1 MAEEPLKL
9 YWDHFFKAETGT
21 YEKSTW
27 LDLFLAEFLVR
38 LNSGANPKELINFC
52 PVSGVVTLVGCELL
66 CGIHRVT
73 SSLSAHSSP
82 KENDVKAPVVEKE
95 DRPTSLFT
103 KTNSQSTGEVLR
115 KYLLGGVAW
124 RCLALLRALGVEGL
138 SCCRQLSS
146 VLIWLF
152 GELSAGASTPTQP
165 RPRVRRAPIHQLF
178 SNRIWSKQKPAGSP
192 ASKINNTAVSDRST
206 TGRSRH
212 VSQSKDSDVKTK
224 RKTLKQE
231 LSSESADSNDD
242 LQVLNRSL
250 AIKISSPDDFEYF
263 NSPLKSSNEY
273 ANELY
278 GEPFHSPKKTKPKP
292 DDYMNEKHREVIN
305 SEISAFEFI
314 LMITDLLQELCK
326 AESSLSGSEGSQISM
341 QCINF
346 SLKNLCSLQFGS
358 LPSCSK
364 SVDEVSHIKVALTEL
379 LIVSLDKVLIR
390 SDLCAKLI
398 NNGILPMLLRIL
410 EDVIC
415 KSSSKYHKKS
425 DENLV
430 DDTLTEAQS
439 DDMLRFVFG
448 IAYSITAFF
457 HCLLMQC
464 RTLDNLREFTDQFKL
479 YGECLKGGLLRE
491 CVELMIRIRGVDY
504 DEAFTLIKKLLES
517 VGKLINGM
525 KRVRSEVVHSA
536 ACPRTRHKVCR
547 ARVAAG
553 MHHHHDIL
561 GEASTDLLLS
571 STCCVSVLYGT
582 LACLLTDE
590 EVSAQAPLRHKIL
603 RVMLNS
609 GVCCCF
615 SPGLLME
622 YIVRL
627 MLTHDSVAS
636 KCLQVLEH
644 TVYGDLGAS
653 VLIPKVTD
661 QLPCSICE
669 PSDDKRFA
677 KKHCL
682 HSVSPVDR
690 KSIWSF
696 LIHYNS
702 LLQLDNHNNVLHAT
716 VSHLLRVTPKCRL
729 EMKHELLFSVIYP
742 TFIVAKHRYIIRMED
757 SAYFLTVSC
766 LNIFSSLL
774 NTVSFADQFIQKGGL
789 SYVLELVSLPEF
801 SNQCC
806 SILEIAITVEIFKL
820 IKDNTTTTYTREISS
835 LASIQ
840 MLFKSLSGTT
850 QRCFKI
856 YRLKLPEEK
865 FNELSDVAEEKKKL
879 SFKEKRRDSSQIRKV
894 SMPKAIKTNFAA
906 GENVIEESIDDYL
919 EALKNAWTFWKSCAA
934 LCLYSPVFRQYV
946 IDEDV
951 FLDSFALLRVLLY
964 LVRNCDI
971 APAEM
976 RLLIKIV
983 EALLTVQF
991 AVSDVTS
998 DRSKEASCAVVRA
1011 ALHNAGTDGSA
1022 ALRALCEA
1030 LVRVAVAEPSAAHAM
1045 PPPPPQ
1051 AKVPPLLCP
1060 SGSSSV
1066 EGSSSEESVAVPYAS
1081 EHSEPYYRADEGYEA
1096 DVEIGKFDLLSTY
1109 KSRKVSES
1117 LSSTS
1122 SATEPALGPA
1132 CSQYA
1137 ESGRLA
1143 HPELCVI
1150 VLDILTD
1157 LIHKLV
1163 SEPDGQEGARASG
1176 ASLARA
1182 CCTRLA
1188 AALGR
1193 ARAPPPPLLGRLL
1206 GPKTAALLELNDP
1219 DLAELQRSILELI
1232 HVVAMRSISA
1242 SELALLLRLCA
1253 RRAALPALLPAL
1265 LRLAG
1270 DAEPAP
1276 LAVLAFPV
1284 TQSTDAGPLGRKDGF
1299 EDVSAPAHCAHA
1311 EAAARGLREAHLK
1324 AGLNSAWALHAARC
1338 GAEGAGW
1345 APWLQG
1351 FALTTWL
1358 RRHPPNEPANEWK
1371 GSAERSLDAME
1382 KHVNSELHVLTIGHD
1397 SLLLELWLHTDCGA
1411 FTLRLSRPETS
1422 CYKVLSETRV
1432 DAALPPAQWC
1442 CVALNVK
1449 EVVHKRKIHIQVTLY
1464 IDGCEC
1470 ETVSLP
1476 LQGILVRKVTP
1487 THLLVGHSIAARG
1500 GYHMSG
1506 CCVYRAPVL
1515 GAAAALHA
1523 AAHQPAPHPHLKC
1536 KVRVV
1541 ACTIYSQRTYWSV
1554 TRLRPAAAI
1563 TCRGAACT
1571 ARPCSAPPPRCTPPR
1586 TSPRRTRTSSASV
1599 YNSLPTHLLVGH
1611 SIAARGGYHM
1621 SGCCVYRAPVL
1632 GAAAA
1637 LHAAAHQPA
1646 PHPHLKCKVRVV
1658 ACTIHSQRTYWSVT
1672 LLRPAAAITCRGAA
1686 CTARPCSAPPPRCT
1700 PPRTSPHRT
1709 RTSRCCVY
1717 RAPVLGAAAA
1727 LHAAAHQPA
1736 PHPHLKC
1743 KVRVVACTI
1752 HSKRTYCVYN
1762 SLPTHLLVGHSIA
1775 ARGGYHMSGCCV
1787 YRAPVLGAAAALHA
1801 AAHQPAPHPHLKCN
1815 VRVVACTVHSHPNAP
1830 TGRSLYCGP
1839 RRLSH
1844 VGVLR
1849 VPRAR
1854 ARRRRRAARRR
1865 APARAAPAPQVQG
1878 EGCSVYNSLQTH
1890 LLVGHSIA
1898 ARGGYH
1904 MSGCCVYRAP
1914 VLGATAALHAAARQ
1928 PAPHPHLKC
1937 KVRVVACT
1945 VHSHPNAPTGR
1956 SLYCGPRR
1964 LSHVGVLRVPR
1975 ARARR
1980 HRRAARRR
1988 APARAAPA
1996 PQVQGEGCSV
2006 YNSLP
2011 THLLVGH
2018 SIAARGGYHMSG
2030 CCVYRAPVLGAA
2042 AALHAAA
2049 HQPAPHPH
2057 LKCKFTPIPT
2067 HLLVGHSIAARGGYH
2082 MSGCCV
2088 YRAPVLGAAAALHAA
2103 AHQPAPHPH
2112 LKCKVDN
2119 EIPNYSR
2126 LLTPNVLD
2134 SNIDWDHVYDMSG
2147 AALREL
2153 NENLLLSFSAHA
2165 PNIVNLYHQTT
2176 PLSTVFSTRN
2186 PGPKPVAGACVPEP
2200 LACTW
2205 TVRWKA
2211 SGHCGIAPAVYM
2223 LGGPSVLLYLFARVV
2238 EMEASAEEQ
2247 GMALGI
2253 VLRVCRADNRLRSA
2267 LHGADGL
2274 ELLLRVF
2281 GTPKCRLTRR
2291 MLQVKTEEQA
2301 MALGIVLRVCRAD
2314 NRLRSALHGADGLEL
2329 LLRVFGTPKCRLTRR
2344 MLQVKTE
2351 EQAMALG
2358 IVLRVCR
2365 ADNRLRSALHGADG
2379 LELLLRVFG
2388 TPKCRLT
2395 RRMLQVKTEEQAM
2408 ALGIVLRVCR
2418 ADKRL
2423 RSALHGADG
2432 LELLL
2437 RVFGTPKCRLTRRML
2452 QVKTEE
2458 QAMALGIVLRV
2469 CRADNR
2475 LRSALHGADG
2485 LELLLRVFG
2494 TPKCRLTRRMLQ
2506 VKTEEQA
2513 MALGIVLRVCRA
2525 DNRLRSALHGA
2536 DGLELLLRVFGTPK
2550 CRLTRRML
2558 QVKTE
2563 EQAMAL
2569 GIVLRVCR
2577 ADNRLRSALHG
2588 ADGLELLLR
2597 VFGTPKCRL
2606 TRRMLQ
2612 VKTEEQAMAL
2622 GIVLRVCRADNR
2634 LRSALH
2640 GADGLE
2646 LLLRVFGTPKCRLT
2660 RRMLQVKTEEQ
2671 AMTLGIVLRV
2681 CRADNR
2687 LRSALHGADG
2697 LELLLRVF
2705 GTPKCR
2711 LTRRMLQVILEE
2723 ACTSRVLTS
2732 TGAGLVVSGA
2742 DAVVREPALL
2752 ALLVQASRHLDTKEE
2767 LEWEVEGERMRGS
2780 LWALTLCCIRS
2791 LLEDAG
2797 ARRWR
2802 AFNQQ
2807 QLHRHHL
2814 LRLLLA
2820 ACKERF
2826 LNSEDNP
2833 SRSPDAAGACLV
2845 GVVGGLLGS
2854 PPLPCHLAELCDF
2867 LLLMHQASDTFVTHS
2882 RANFYFLLTAD
2893 TQDTSEFMM
2902 KARRREPEPE
2912 ATDSGSLREEDSKLM
2927 KGIINMQIKEGRKH
2941 NISSTSEN
2949 SDLNIEMSGDMMD
2962 PVVENESVPDD
2973 ALSGYIVVDVDDV
2986 AHTTVEMYSS
2996 GIYHEKRVRAGA
3008 APGWTACEGLLL
3020 LLRDAILLLSEHDL
3034 AQAMQGAIQP
3044 EALIVVANH
3053 RDAGVR
3059 AAVLRVVGAL
3069 QRRGVPALQP
3079 RVPHK
3084 TYLYRHLANQIAL
3097 YPSSIELAAA
3107 CAALVTKCDV
3117 PLEDQLEDDI
3127 WVDVSPEMLHCAAP
3141 LLATLPTCLHD
3152 PPLAH
3157 NVSLLVRR
3165 IIDKGSLKLLSEM
3178 SIAEVAVRCVRDL
3191 GATGEFNGR
3200 ALLLSDMGALLAKL
3214 AVKALESHHH
3224 MQIIT
3229 DMHHMLTYAELT
3241 AESENVARA
3250 ARAAQVSLFVAQL
3263 DHLDIASRARQK
3275 HNNYFTNVLSSAVS
3289 LGTEGI
3295 SQTELEAR
3303 QLATVTASVNFLQS
3317 RSPVLPVHSEGELVE
3332 RLLVMLIAAVSG
3344 GLPTRRAWWAG
3355 SGGDGWLRALREL
3368 VWWVGAPASGARAL
3382 QPHLLRALHAA
3393 PHVATMLKPPP
3404 TCRKLAVYLLLML
3417 RHMHALAENGDEG
3430 VELAI
3435 TDWARGW
3442 CVALQDGL
3450 ENRLGAALQD
3460 EAAALLR
3467 VDEERWTK
3475 TAHNH
3480 NANIGKVIFSKES
3493 LAARLTESAMAATR
3507 AVVDV
3512 QNGERKAFM
3521 EVLRRSQS
3529 SGAVATRC
3537 WQQLADHLTHE
3548 QALWHEPESYPVSW
3562 ELDGAEAPGR
3572 VRVRLRRAHLAL
3584 KPRFLKPS
3592 HQHKPVLAEAAACST
3607 VHLRSITGDAGGFRG
3622 GLVARLQLHE
3632 TVAHMARVTLV
3643 TVARE
3648 RDGELLLTDRCIH
3661 FVPDSLGDVEG
3672 EEALSWALEDV
3683 RHVATRRWCLQ
3694 ERAAE
3699 LFLAE
3704 GRAWLLAFA
3713 GNAERTAFLQ
3723 HTAKHL
3729 PTRMEPETLS
3739 EAMNQWR
3746 NGTIT
3751 NWEYL
3756 MKLNGL
3762 AGRTYNDLMQYPV
3775 LPFVIADYSSR
3786 ILDLND
3792 PATFRDLSKP
3802 MAIQN
3807 KSREQHYINT
3817 YNDLKAARRE
3827 GCGALASRDPHH
3839 YASLYSNPGCVL
3851 HYLVRLPPFTQL
3863 LLHYQDNNFD
3873 MPDRT
3878 FHSLAT
3884 TWRLI
3889 TNDSPTDVKELIPE
3903 LYYLPEL
3910 FHNDEGLNLGVRQ
3923 CGACVDD
3930 VELPAWAADA
3940 RLFTLVHRQALEAPL
3955 VTESLPHWI
3964 DLVFGYKQTGQAAI
3978 DAVNVFPHCTYYGF
3992 DPETLSDEVDR
4003 TAAAAMVRTYG
4014 QAPRQLLRAPHPHR
4028 ASDLAPTTDR
4038 QPQVWA
4044 GVEGAR
4050 WGRYCGSPSLGAPRV
4065 ALRRALG
4072 GARLAPLPERAH
4084 AAAAAAAPPHNALLA
4099 LPADHGDVS
4108 TNSSGET
4115 CLALLSWGH
4124 SDGVVRLKRRRD
4136 APLEPVLRVTP
4147 LDQITAVATSCT
4159 SASCPVVIGHASG
4172 RVLVLRP
4179 RRGGGAA
4186 LRARSLALHA
4196 HDAHVTDVA
4205 VCVPAGLLVTASV
4218 DGKIVLWDLNK
4229 LTYIRTL
4236 PNRDMLPV
4244 THVAI
4249 SETLCDV
4256 ASVHDVTAPTT
4267 STPTA
4272 DDDSYEK
4279 DAENYKSLIRVHT
4292 VNGRFVG
4299 SVKVAERVTCICYS
4313 NAPEG
4318 VSVNA
4323 IACGDRS
4330 GAVRFYS
4337 AWDLRPLGVLPAA
4350 HTAPAALGVVSLTYS
4365 LDSEILFGCYADGT
4379 CVAWHGGGARPTV
4392 QLLPAHALF

>member
-27 LDLFLAEFLVR
+27 LDLFLAEFLLR
-38 LNSGANPKELINFC
+38 LNGGANPKELINFC

-82 KENDVKAPVVEKE
+82 KENDVTAPVEEKE

-103 KTNSQSTGEVLR
+103 KANSQSTGEVLR

-152 GELSAGASTPTQP
+152 GELSAGASTPAQP
-165 RPRVRRAPIHQLF
+165 RPRGRRAPIHQLF

-192 ASKINNTAVSDRST
+192 ASKMNNTVVSERST

-212 VSQSKDSDVKTK
+212 VSQSKDADVKTK

-250 AIKISSPDDFEYF
+250 AIKVSSPDDFEYF

-278 GEPFHSPKKTKPKP
+278 SDPFHSPKKTKPKP
-292 DDYMNEKHREVIN
+292 DDYMTEKHREVIN

-358 LPSCSK
+358 LPACSK
-364 SVDEVSHIKVALTEL
+364 SADEVSHIKVALTEL

-439 DDMLRFVFG
+439 DYMLRFVFG

-464 RTLDNLREFTDQFKL
+464 RSLDNLREFTDQFKL
-479 YGECLKGGLLRE
+479 YGECLKGGLLKE

-504 DEAFTLIKKLLES
+504 DETVTLIKKLLES

-561 GEASTDLLLS
+561 GEPSTDLPLS

-590 EVSAQAPLRHKIL
+590 EVSAQAPLRHKLL
-603 RVMLNS
+603 RVMLNC

-622 YIVRL
+622 NIVRL

-690 KSIWSF
+690 KSVWSF

-820 IKDNTTTTYTREISS
+820 IKENTNTNYYREMSS

-840 MLFKSLSGTT
+840 MLFKSLSETT

-865 FNELSDVAEEKKKL
+865 FDELSDVTEEKKQL
-879 SFKEKRRDSSQIRKV
+879 LFIEKRRDSSQIRKV
-894 SMPKAIKTNFAA
+894 SISMPKAIKTNFAA
-906 GENVIEESIDDYL
+906 SENVIEESIDDYL

-946 IDEDV
+946 VDEDV

-964 LVRNCDI
+964 FVRNCEI
-971 APAEM
+971 APVEM

-1011 ALHNAGTDGSA
+1011 ALHNADTDGSA

-1060 SGSSSV
+1060 SGNSSV

-1096 DVEIGKFDLLSTY
+1096 DVEVGKFDLLSTH

-1117 LSSTS
+1117 LSSLS
-1122 SATEPALGPA
+1122 SAIGTEPALGAA

-1163 SEPDGQEGARASG
+1163 SEPDGQDGARASG
-1176 ASLARA
+1176 ACLARA

-1284 TQSTDAGPLGRKDGF
+1284 TQATDAGPLGRKDGF

-1358 RRHPPNEPANEWK
+1358 RRHPPYEPANECK
-1371 GSAERSLDAME
+1371 GSERSLDAME
-1382 KHVNSELHVLTIGHD
+1382 KDLNPELHVLTIGHD
-1397 SLLLELWLHTDCGA
+1397 SLLLELWLHTDSGA

-1476 LQGILVRKVTP
+1476 LQGILVRKVIP
-1487 THLLVGHSIAARG
+1487 TYLLIGHSAAAPG
-1500 GYHMSG
+1500 VYHISG

-1523 AAHQPAPHPHLKC
+1523 AAH
-1536 KVRVV
+1536 
-1541 ACTIYSQRTYWSV
+1541 
-1554 TRLRPAAAI
+1554 
-1563 TCRGAACT
+1563 
-1571 ARPCSAPPPRCTPPR
+1571 
-1586 TSPRRTRTSSASV
+1586 
-1599 YNSLPTHLLVGH
+1599 
-1611 SIAARGGYHM
+1611 
-1621 SGCCVYRAPVL
+1621 
-1632 GAAAA
+1632 
-1637 LHAAAHQPA
+1637 
-1646 PHPHLKCKVRVV
+1646 
-1658 ACTIHSQRTYWSVT
+1658 
-1672 LLRPAAAITCRGAA
+1672 
-1686 CTARPCSAPPPRCT
+1686 
-1700 PPRTSPHRT
+1700 
-1709 RTSRCCVY
+1709 
-1717 RAPVLGAAAA
+1717 
-1727 LHAAAHQPA
+1727 
-1736 PHPHLKC
+1736 
-1743 KVRVVACTI
+1743 
-1752 HSKRTYCVYN
+1752 
-1762 SLPTHLLVGHSIA
+1762 
-1775 ARGGYHMSGCCV
+1775 
-1787 YRAPVLGAAAALHA
+1787 
-1801 AAHQPAPHPHLKCN
+1801 
-1815 VRVVACTVHSHPNAP
+1815 
-1830 TGRSLYCGP
+1830 
-1839 RRLSH
+1839 
-1844 VGVLR
+1844 
-1849 VPRAR
+1849 
-1854 ARRRRRAARRR
+1854 
-1865 APARAAPAPQVQG
+1865 
-1878 EGCSVYNSLQTH
+1878 E
-1890 LLVGHSIA
+1890 
-1898 ARGGYH
+1898 
-1904 MSGCCVYRAP
+1904 
-1914 VLGATAALHAAARQ
+1914 
-1928 PAPHPHLKC
+1928 
-1937 KVRVVACT
+1937 
-1945 VHSHPNAPTGR
+1945 
-1956 SLYCGPRR
+1956 
-1964 LSHVGVLRVPR
+1964 
-1975 ARARR
+1975 
-1980 HRRAARRR
+1980 
-1988 APARAAPA
+1988 
-1996 PQVQGEGCSV
+1996 
-2006 YNSLP
+2006 
-2011 THLLVGH
+2011 
-2018 SIAARGGYHMSG
+2018 
-2030 CCVYRAPVLGAA
+2030 
-2042 AALHAAA
+2042 
-2049 HQPAPHPH
+2049 
-2057 LKCKFTPIPT
+2057 
-2067 HLLVGHSIAARGGYH
+2067 
-2082 MSGCCV
+2082 
-2088 YRAPVLGAAAALHAA
+2088 
-2103 AHQPAPHPH
+2103 PAPHPH

-2134 SNIDWDHVYDMSG
+2134 SNIDWDQVYDMSG

-2176 PLSTVFSTRN
+2176 PLPTVFSTRN
-2186 PGPKPVAGACVPEP
+2186 PGPKPMAGACVPEP

-2205 TVRWKA
+2205 NVRWKV

-2238 EMEASAEEQ
+2238 EMEASA
-2247 GMALGI
+2247 
-2253 VLRVCRADNRLRSA
+2253 
-2267 LHGADGL
+2267 
-2274 ELLLRVF
+2274 
-2281 GTPKCRLTRR
+2281 
-2291 MLQVKTEEQA
+2291 EEQA

-2358 IVLRVCR
+2358 IVLRICR
-2365 ADNRLRSALHGADG
+2365 ADNRLRSALHDADG

-2388 TPKCRLT
+2388 
-2395 RRMLQVKTEEQAM
+2395 M
-2408 ALGIVLRVCR
+2408 
-2418 ADKRL
+2418 
-2423 RSALHGADG
+2423 
-2432 LELLL
+2432 
-2437 RVFGTPKCRLTRRML
+2437 
-2452 QVKTEE
+2452 
-2458 QAMALGIVLRV
+2458 
-2469 CRADNR
+2469 
-2475 LRSALHGADG
+2475 
-2485 LELLLRVFG
+2485 
-2494 TPKCRLTRRMLQ
+2494 
-2506 VKTEEQA
+2506 
-2513 MALGIVLRVCRA
+2513 
-2525 DNRLRSALHGA
+2525 
-2536 DGLELLLRVFGTPK
+2536 
-2550 CRLTRRML
+2550 
-2558 QVKTE
+2558 
-2563 EQAMAL
+2563 
-2569 GIVLRVCR
+2569 
-2577 ADNRLRSALHG
+2577 
-2588 ADGLELLLR
+2588 
-2597 VFGTPKCRL
+2597 
-2606 TRRMLQ
+2606 
-2612 VKTEEQAMAL
+2612 
-2622 GIVLRVCRADNR
+2622 
-2634 LRSALH
+2634 
-2640 GADGLE
+2640 
-2646 LLLRVFGTPKCRLT
+2646 
-2660 RRMLQVKTEEQ
+2660 
-2671 AMTLGIVLRV
+2671 
-2681 CRADNR
+2681 
-2687 LRSALHGADG
+2687 
-2697 LELLLRVF
+2697 
-2705 GTPKCR
+2705 PKCR

-2752 ALLVQASRHLDTKEE
+2752 ALLVQASRHLDTEEE

-2791 LLEDAG
+2791 LLEDAA

-2845 GVVGGLLGS
+2845 GVVGGLLGA

-2893 TQDTSEFMM
+2893 TQDTSEFMV
-2902 KARRREPEPE
+2902 KARRRDPEPE
-2912 ATDSGSLREEDSKLM
+2912 ITNSGSLREEDSKLM

-2949 SDLNIEMSGDMMD
+2949 SDLNIEMSGDMID
-2962 PVVENESVPDD
+2962 PVVENEGGPDD

-3044 EALIVVANH
+3044 EALVVLANH

-3079 RVPHK
+3079 RTPQK

-3141 LLATLPTCLHD
+3141 LLATLPACLHD

-3178 SIAEVAVRCVRDL
+3178 SVAEVSVRCIRDLGATAEFNGRALLLSDMGALLAKLAVKALESHHHMQLNIRVAEVAVRCISGL
-3191 GATGEFNGR
+3191 GATAEFNGR

-3229 DMHHMLTYAELT
+3229 DMHHMLTYVELT
-3241 AESENVARA
+3241 ADSENVSRA

-3263 DHLDIASRARQK
+3263 NHLDIASRARQK

-3303 QLATVTASVNFLQS
+3303 HLATVTAAVNFLQA
-3317 RSPVLPVHSEGELVE
+3317 RSPVLPLHSEGELVE
-3332 RLLVMLIAAVSG
+3332 QLLVMLIAAVSG

-3368 VWWVGAPASGARAL
+3368 VWWVGAPAPGARAL

-3393 PHVATMLKPPP
+3393 PHVASMLKPPP
-3404 TCRKLAVYLLLML
+3404 PCRKLAVYLLLML
-3417 RHMHALAENGDEG
+3417 RHMHALADNGAAG

-3467 VDEERWTK
+3467 VDEERWAK

-3507 AVVDV
+3507 AVVDA

-3529 SGAVATRC
+3529 SGAVATRR
-3537 WQQLADHLTHE
+3537 WQRLADHLTHE

-3592 HQHKPVLAEAAACST
+3592 HQHKPVLAEAAAYST

-3661 FVPDSLGDVEG
+3661 FVPDSLGDAEG

-3786 ILDLND
+3786 ILDLTD

-3827 GCGALASRDPHH
+3827 GCGALASREPHH

-3992 DPETLSDEVDR
+3992 DPEMLSDEVDR

-4050 WGRYCGSPSLGAPRV
+4050 WGRYCGSPALGSARV

-4072 GARLAPLPERAH
+4072 GARLAALPERAH
-4084 AAAAAAAPPHNALLA
+4084 AAAAAPPHNALLA

-4108 TNSSGET
+4108 TNSSGDT

-4196 HDAHVTDVA
+4196 HDAHVTDAA

-4267 STPTA
+4267 SAPTA

-4379 CVAWHGGGARPTV
+4379 CVAWHGGGARPAV

>member
-1 MAEEPLKL
+1 MAEEPLKI
-9 YWDHFFKAETGT
+9 YWNHFFKAETGT

-38 LNSGANPKELINFC
+38 LNGGANPKELINFC

-82 KENDVKAPVVEKE
+82 KDNDVTAPVEEKE

-152 GELSAGASTPTQP
+152 GELSAGASTPAQP
-165 RPRVRRAPIHQLF
+165 RPRLRRAAIHQLF
-178 SNRIWSKQKPAGSP
+178 SDRIWSKQKPAGSP
-192 ASKINNTAVSDRST
+192 ASKTLHKNTAVSDRGT

-224 RKTLKQE
+224 RKTIKPE

-250 AIKISSPDDFEYF
+250 AIKVSSPDDFEYF

-278 GEPFHSPKKTKPKP
+278 SDPFHSPKKTKPKP

-358 LPSCSK
+358 LPACSK
-364 SVDEVSHIKVALTEL
+364 SADEVSHIKVALTEL

-430 DDTLTEAQS
+430 DETLTEAQS

-464 RTLDNLREFTDQFKL
+464 RTLENLREFTDQFKL

-504 DEAFTLIKKLLES
+504 DEAVTLIKKLLES

-525 KRVRSEVVHSA
+525 KRVRSEVVHST

-561 GEASTDLLLS
+561 GEASTDLPLS

-590 EVSAQAPLRHKIL
+590 EVSTQAPLRHKIL
-603 RVMLNS
+603 RVMLKS

-622 YIVRL
+622 NIVRL
-627 MLTHDSVAS
+627 MLIHDSVAS

-669 PSDDKRFA
+669 PSEDKRFA

-682 HSVSPVDR
+682 HSVNPVDR

-820 IKDNTTTTYTREISS
+820 IKENTSTTYHREMSS

-840 MLFKSLSGTT
+840 MLFKSLSETT

-856 YRLKLPEEK
+856 YRLKLPVEK
-865 FNELSDVAEEKKKL
+865 FDELSDIAEEKKQL

-894 SMPKAIKTNFAA
+894 SISMPKAIKTNFAA
-906 GENVIEESIDDYL
+906 GENVIEESIEDYL

-934 LCLYSPVFRQYV
+934 LCLYSPVFRQYAV
-946 IDEDV
+946 DEDV
-951 FLDSFALLRVLLY
+951 FLDSFGLLRVLLY
-964 LVRNCDI
+964 FVSNCEM
-971 APAEM
+971 AQAEM

-998 DRSKEASCAVVRA
+998 NRSKEASCAVVRA
-1011 ALHNAGTDGSA
+1011 ALNNGGTDGSA

-1066 EGSSSEESVAVPYAS
+1066 EGSSSEESVAGPYAS

-1117 LSSTS
+1117 LSSLS
-1122 SATEPALGPA
+1122 SATGTEPALGPA
-1132 CSQYA
+1132 CFQYA

-1163 SEPDGQEGARASG
+1163 SEPNGQEGARASG

-1299 EDVSAPAHCAHA
+1299 EDVSAPAHSAHA
-1311 EAAARGLREAHLK
+1311 EAAARGFREAHLK

-1351 FALTTWL
+1351 FALTAWL

-1371 GSAERSLDAME
+1371 GSERSLDAME
-1382 KHVNSELHVLTIGHD
+1382 KDVNSELHVLTIGHD
-1397 SLLLELWLHTDCGA
+1397 SLLLELWLHTDSGT

-1487 THLLVGHSIAARG
+1487 THLLVGHSAAGRG

-1523 AAHQPAPHPHLKC
+1523 AAHAPAPHPHLAC
-1536 KVRVV
+1536 KVSLVH
-1541 ACTIYSQRTYWSV
+1541 S
-1554 TRLRPAAAI
+1554 AA
-1563 TCRGAACT
+1563 G
-1571 ARPCSAPPPRCTPPR
+1571 
-1586 TSPRRTRTSSASV
+1586 
-1599 YNSLPTHLLVGH
+1599 
-1611 SIAARGGYHM
+1611 RGGYHM

-1637 LHAAAHQPA
+1637 LHAAAHAPA
-1646 PHPHLKCKVRVV
+1646 PHPHLACKVSLV
-1658 ACTIHSQRTYWSVT
+1658 HS
-1672 LLRPAAAITCRGAA
+1672 AAG
-1686 CTARPCSAPPPRCT
+1686 
-1700 PPRTSPHRT
+1700 
-1709 RTSRCCVY
+1709 
-1717 RAPVLGAAAA
+1717 
-1727 LHAAAHQPA
+1727 
-1736 PHPHLKC
+1736 
-1743 KVRVVACTI
+1743 
-1752 HSKRTYCVYN
+1752 
-1762 SLPTHLLVGHSIA
+1762 
-1775 ARGGYHMSGCCV
+1775 RGGYHMSGCCV

-1801 AAHQPAPHPHLKCN
+1801 AAHAPAPHPHL
-1815 VRVVACTVHSHPNAP
+1815 ACKVSLVHS
-1830 TGRSLYCGP
+1830 
-1839 RRLSH
+1839 
-1844 VGVLR
+1844 
-1849 VPRAR
+1849 
-1854 ARRRRRAARRR
+1854 AA
-1865 APARAAPAPQVQG
+1865 G
-1878 EGCSVYNSLQTH
+1878 
-1890 LLVGHSIA
+1890 
-1898 ARGGYH
+1898 
-1904 MSGCCVYRAP
+1904 
-1914 VLGATAALHAAARQ
+1914 
-1928 PAPHPHLKC
+1928 
-1937 KVRVVACT
+1937 
-1945 VHSHPNAPTGR
+1945 
-1956 SLYCGPRR
+1956 
-1964 LSHVGVLRVPR
+1964 
-1975 ARARR
+1975 
-1980 HRRAARRR
+1980 
-1988 APARAAPA
+1988 
-1996 PQVQGEGCSV
+1996 
-2006 YNSLP
+2006 
-2011 THLLVGH
+2011 
-2018 SIAARGGYHMSG
+2018 RGGYHMSG

-2049 HQPAPHPH
+2049 HAPAPHPH
-2057 LKCKFTPIPT
+2057 LACKVS
-2067 HLLVGHSIAARGGYH
+2067 LVHSAAGRGGYH

-2103 AHQPAPHPH
+2103 AHAPAPHPH
-2112 LKCKVDN
+2112 LACKVSLVHSAAGRGGYHMSGCCVYRAPVLGAAAALHAAAHAPAPHPHLACKVSLVHSAAGRGGYHMSGCCVYRAPVLGAAAALHAAAHAPAPHPHLACKVSLVHSAAGRGGYHMSGCCVYRAPVLGAAAALHAAAHAPAPHPHLACKVSLVHSAAGRGGYHMSGCCVYRAPVLGAAAALHAAAHAPAPHPHLACKVSLVHSAAGRGGYHMSGCCVYRAPVLGAAAALHAAAHAPAPHPHLACKVSLVHSAAGRGGYHMSGCCVYRAPVLGAAAALHAAAHAPAPHPHLACKVSLVHSAAGRGGYHMSGCCVYRAPVLGAAAALHAAAHAPAPHPHLACKVSLVHSAAGRGGYHMSGCCVYRAPVLGAAAALHAAAHAPAPHPHLACKVSLVHSAAGRGGYHMSGCCVYRAPVLGAAAALHAAAHAPAPHPHLACKVSLVHSAAGRGGYHMSGCCVYRAPVLGAAAALHAAAHAPAPHPHLACKVSLVHSAAGRGGYHMSGCCVYRAPVLGAAAALHAAAHAPAPHPHLACKVSLVHSAAGRGGYHMSGCCVYRAPVLGAAAALHAAAHAPAPHPHLACKVDN

-2134 SNIDWDHVYDMSG
+2134 SNIDWDQVYDMSG

-2176 PLSTVFSTRN
+2176 PLPTVFSTRN

-2238 EMEASAEEQ
+2238 EMEASA
-2247 GMALGI
+2247 G
-2253 VLRVCRADNRLRSA
+2253 
-2267 LHGADGL
+2267 
-2274 ELLLRVF
+2274 
-2281 GTPKCRLTRR
+2281 
-2291 MLQVKTEEQA
+2291 EQA

-2329 LLRVFGTPKCRLTRR
+2329 LLRVFGAPKCRLTSR
-2344 MLQVKTE
+2344 MLQV
-2351 EQAMALG
+2351 M
-2358 IVLRVCR
+2358 
-2365 ADNRLRSALHGADG
+2365 
-2379 LELLLRVFG
+2379 
-2388 TPKCRLT
+2388 
-2395 RRMLQVKTEEQAM
+2395 
-2408 ALGIVLRVCR
+2408 
-2418 ADKRL
+2418 
-2423 RSALHGADG
+2423 
-2432 LELLL
+2432 
-2437 RVFGTPKCRLTRRML
+2437 
-2452 QVKTEE
+2452 
-2458 QAMALGIVLRV
+2458 
-2469 CRADNR
+2469 
-2475 LRSALHGADG
+2475 
-2485 LELLLRVFG
+2485 
-2494 TPKCRLTRRMLQ
+2494 
-2506 VKTEEQA
+2506 
-2513 MALGIVLRVCRA
+2513 
-2525 DNRLRSALHGA
+2525 
-2536 DGLELLLRVFGTPK
+2536 
-2550 CRLTRRML
+2550 
-2558 QVKTE
+2558 
-2563 EQAMAL
+2563 
-2569 GIVLRVCR
+2569 
-2577 ADNRLRSALHG
+2577 
-2588 ADGLELLLR
+2588 
-2597 VFGTPKCRL
+2597 
-2606 TRRMLQ
+2606 
-2612 VKTEEQAMAL
+2612 
-2622 GIVLRVCRADNR
+2622 
-2634 LRSALH
+2634 
-2640 GADGLE
+2640 
-2646 LLLRVFGTPKCRLT
+2646 
-2660 RRMLQVKTEEQ
+2660 
-2671 AMTLGIVLRV
+2671 
-2681 CRADNR
+2681 
-2687 LRSALHGADG
+2687 
-2697 LELLLRVF
+2697 
-2705 GTPKCR
+2705 
-2711 LTRRMLQVILEE
+2711 LEE
-2723 ACTSRVLTS
+2723 ACTSPVLTT

-2752 ALLVQASRHLDTKEE
+2752 ALLVQASRHLDTEEE
-2767 LEWEVEGERMRGS
+2767 LEWEAEGERMRGS

-2826 LNSEDNP
+2826 LNSEENP

-2882 RANFYFLLTAD
+2882 RANFYFLLTAE
-2893 TQDTSEFMM
+2893 TQDNSEFMM
-2902 KARRREPEPE
+2902 RVRRRDPEPE

-2949 SDLNIEMSGDMMD
+2949 SDLNIETSDDIMD
-2962 PVVENESVPDD
+2962 PVVENEGAPDD

-3044 EALIVVANH
+3044 EALVVLANH

-3069 QRRGVPALQP
+3069 QRRGVPALLP
-3079 RVPHK
+3079 RAPQK

-3097 YPSSIELAAA
+3097 YPSSLELAAA
-3107 CAALVTKCDV
+3107 CAALITKCDV

-3141 LLATLPTCLHD
+3141 LIATLPTCLHD

-3165 IIDKGSLKLLSEM
+3165 IIDKGSLKLLSEI
-3178 SIAEVAVRCVRDL
+3178 SVAEVAVRCIRDL

-3229 DMHHMLTYAELT
+3229 DMHHMLTYVELT
-3241 AESENVARA
+3241 AESENVKRA

-3275 HNNYFTNVLSSAVS
+3275 YNNYFTNVLSSAVS

-3303 QLATVTASVNFLQS
+3303 HLATVTAAVNFLQS

-3332 RLLVMLIAAVSG
+3332 QLLVMLIAAVSG

-3368 VWWVGAPASGARAL
+3368 VWWVGAPAPGTRAL

-3417 RHMHALAENGDEG
+3417 RHMHTLAENGSDG

-3467 VDEERWTK
+3467 VDEERWAK

-3507 AVVDV
+3507 AVVDT

-3529 SGAVATRC
+3529 SSAVATRR
-3537 WQQLADHLTHE
+3537 WQRLADHLTHE

-3592 HQHKPVLAEAAACST
+3592 HQHKPVLAEAAARST
-3607 VHLRSITGDAGGFRG
+3607 VLLRSITGDAGGFRG

-3661 FVPDSLGDVEG
+3661 FVPDSLGDAEG

-3807 KSREQHYINT
+3807 KNREQHYINT

-3827 GCGALASRDPHH
+3827 GCGALASREPHH

-3992 DPETLSDEVDR
+3992 DPEMLSDEVDR

-4028 ASDLAPTTDR
+4028 APDLAPTTDR

-4050 WGRYCGSPSLGAPRV
+4050 WGRYCGSPALGAPRV
-4065 ALRRALG
+4065 ALRRALAA
-4072 GARLAPLPERAH
+4072 ARLAPLPERAH
-4084 AAAAAAAPPHNALLA
+4084 AAAAAPPHNALLA

-4108 TNSSGET
+4108 SNSSGET

-4172 RVLVLRP
+4172 RVLALRP

-4196 HDAHVTDVA
+4196 HAALVADVA
-4205 VCVPAGLLVTASV
+4205 VCVRAGLLVTASV

-4267 STPTA
+4267 SAPTA

-4337 AWDLRPLGVLPAA
+4337 AWDLRPLGVLPPA

>member
-38 LNSGANPKELINFC
+38 LNGGANPKELINFC

-82 KENDVKAPVVEKE
+82 KENDVTAPVEEKE

-152 GELSAGASTPTQP
+152 GELSAGASTPAQP
-165 RPRVRRAPIHQLF
+165 RPRARRAPIHQLF

-192 ASKINNTAVSDRST
+192 ASKINNTTVSERST

-212 VSQSKDSDVKTK
+212 VSQSKDADVKTK

-250 AIKISSPDDFEYF
+250 AIKVSSPDDFEYF

-278 GEPFHSPKKTKPKP
+278 SDPFHSPKKTKPKP
-292 DDYMNEKHREVIN
+292 DDYMSEKHREVIN

-358 LPSCSK
+358 LPACSK
-364 SVDEVSHIKVALTEL
+364 SADEVSHIKVALTEL

-415 KSSSKYHKKS
+415 KSSSKYQKKS
-425 DENLV
+425 DQNLAY
-430 DDTLTEAQS
+430 DTLTEAQS

-504 DEAFTLIKKLLES
+504 DEAVTLIKKLLES

-561 GEASTDLLLS
+561 GEASTDLPLS
-571 STCCVSVLYGT
+571 STCCVSILYGT

-590 EVSAQAPLRHKIL
+590 EVSAQAPLRHKLL

-622 YIVRL
+622 NIVRL

-669 PSDDKRFA
+669 PSDDKRLA

-682 HSVSPVDR
+682 YSVSPVDR

-820 IKDNTTTTYTREISS
+820 IKENTNTTYYRDMSS

-840 MLFKSLSGTT
+840 MLFKSLSETT

-865 FNELSDVAEEKKKL
+865 FNELSDVAEEKKQL
-879 SFKEKRRDSSQIRKV
+879 SFKEKRRDSSQTRKV
-894 SMPKAIKTNFAA
+894 SISMPKAIKTNFAA

-919 EALKNAWTFWKSCAA
+919 EALKSAWTFWKSCAA

-946 IDEDV
+946 VDEDV

-964 LVRNCDI
+964 FVSNCEI

-998 DRSKEASCAVVRA
+998 DRSKDVSCAVVRA

-1030 LVRVAVAEPSAAHAM
+1030 LVRVAIAEPSAAHAM

-1081 EHSEPYYRADEGYEA
+1081 DHSEPYNRADEGYEA
-1096 DVEIGKFDLLSTY
+1096 DVEIGKYDPLSTY

-1117 LSSTS
+1117 LSSLS
-1122 SATEPALGPA
+1122 SPTGTEPALGPA
-1132 CSQYA
+1132 CFQYA

-1163 SEPDGQEGARASG
+1163 SEPDGQDGARLSG

-1206 GPKTAALLELNDP
+1206 GPKTAALLELRDP
-1219 DLAELQRSILELI
+1219 DLADLQRSILELI

-1284 TQSTDAGPLGRKDGF
+1284 TQFTDAGPLGRKDGF

-1324 AGLNSAWALHAARC
+1324 AGLNSAWALHAMRC

-1358 RRHPPNEPANEWK
+1358 RRTTPNEPANEWK
-1371 GSAERSLDAME
+1371 GSERSLDAMDE
-1382 KHVNSELHVLTIGHD
+1382 DINSELHVLTIGHD
-1397 SLLLELWLHTDCGA
+1397 SLLLELWLHTDSGA
-1411 FTLRLSRPETS
+1411 FTLRLSRPEIS

-1487 THLLVGHSIAARG
+1487 THLLVGHSVAALG

-1523 AAHQPAPHPHLKC
+1523 AAHKP
-1536 KVRVV
+1536 
-1541 ACTIYSQRTYWSV
+1541 
-1554 TRLRPAAAI
+1554 
-1563 TCRGAACT
+1563 
-1571 ARPCSAPPPRCTPPR
+1571 
-1586 TSPRRTRTSSASV
+1586 
-1599 YNSLPTHLLVGH
+1599 
-1611 SIAARGGYHM
+1611 
-1621 SGCCVYRAPVL
+1621 
-1632 GAAAA
+1632 
-1637 LHAAAHQPA
+1637 
-1646 PHPHLKCKVRVV
+1646 
-1658 ACTIHSQRTYWSVT
+1658 
-1672 LLRPAAAITCRGAA
+1672 
-1686 CTARPCSAPPPRCT
+1686 
-1700 PPRTSPHRT
+1700 
-1709 RTSRCCVY
+1709 
-1717 RAPVLGAAAA
+1717 
-1727 LHAAAHQPA
+1727 
-1736 PHPHLKC
+1736 
-1743 KVRVVACTI
+1743 
-1752 HSKRTYCVYN
+1752 
-1762 SLPTHLLVGHSIA
+1762 
-1775 ARGGYHMSGCCV
+1775 
-1787 YRAPVLGAAAALHA
+1787 
-1801 AAHQPAPHPHLKCN
+1801 
-1815 VRVVACTVHSHPNAP
+1815 
-1830 TGRSLYCGP
+1830 
-1839 RRLSH
+1839 
-1844 VGVLR
+1844 
-1849 VPRAR
+1849 
-1854 ARRRRRAARRR
+1854 
-1865 APARAAPAPQVQG
+1865 
-1878 EGCSVYNSLQTH
+1878 E
-1890 LLVGHSIA
+1890 
-1898 ARGGYH
+1898 
-1904 MSGCCVYRAP
+1904 
-1914 VLGATAALHAAARQ
+1914 
-1928 PAPHPHLKC
+1928 
-1937 KVRVVACT
+1937 
-1945 VHSHPNAPTGR
+1945 
-1956 SLYCGPRR
+1956 
-1964 LSHVGVLRVPR
+1964 
-1975 ARARR
+1975 
-1980 HRRAARRR
+1980 
-1988 APARAAPA
+1988 
-1996 PQVQGEGCSV
+1996 
-2006 YNSLP
+2006 
-2011 THLLVGH
+2011 
-2018 SIAARGGYHMSG
+2018 
-2030 CCVYRAPVLGAA
+2030 
-2042 AALHAAA
+2042 
-2049 HQPAPHPH
+2049 
-2057 LKCKFTPIPT
+2057 
-2067 HLLVGHSIAARGGYH
+2067 
-2082 MSGCCV
+2082 
-2088 YRAPVLGAAAALHAA
+2088 
-2103 AHQPAPHPH
+2103 PHPH

-2134 SNIDWDHVYDMSG
+2134 SNIDWDQVYDMSG

-2176 PLSTVFSTRN
+2176 PLPTVFSTRN

-2238 EMEASAEEQ
+2238 EMGASA
-2247 GMALGI
+2247 
-2253 VLRVCRADNRLRSA
+2253 
-2267 LHGADGL
+2267 
-2274 ELLLRVF
+2274 
-2281 GTPKCRLTRR
+2281 
-2291 MLQVKTEEQA
+2291 EEQA

-2329 LLRVFGTPKCRLTRR
+2329 LLRVFGAPKCRLTR
-2344 MLQVKTE
+2344 L
-2351 EQAMALG
+2351 
-2358 IVLRVCR
+2358 
-2365 ADNRLRSALHGADG
+2365 
-2379 LELLLRVFG
+2379 
-2388 TPKCRLT
+2388 
-2395 RRMLQVKTEEQAM
+2395 
-2408 ALGIVLRVCR
+2408 
-2418 ADKRL
+2418 
-2423 RSALHGADG
+2423 
-2432 LELLL
+2432 
-2437 RVFGTPKCRLTRRML
+2437 
-2452 QVKTEE
+2452 
-2458 QAMALGIVLRV
+2458 
-2469 CRADNR
+2469 
-2475 LRSALHGADG
+2475 
-2485 LELLLRVFG
+2485 
-2494 TPKCRLTRRMLQ
+2494 
-2506 VKTEEQA
+2506 
-2513 MALGIVLRVCRA
+2513 
-2525 DNRLRSALHGA
+2525 
-2536 DGLELLLRVFGTPK
+2536 
-2550 CRLTRRML
+2550 
-2558 QVKTE
+2558 
-2563 EQAMAL
+2563 
-2569 GIVLRVCR
+2569 
-2577 ADNRLRSALHG
+2577 
-2588 ADGLELLLR
+2588 
-2597 VFGTPKCRL
+2597 
-2606 TRRMLQ
+2606 
-2612 VKTEEQAMAL
+2612 
-2622 GIVLRVCRADNR
+2622 
-2634 LRSALH
+2634 
-2640 GADGLE
+2640 
-2646 LLLRVFGTPKCRLT
+2646 
-2660 RRMLQVKTEEQ
+2660 
-2671 AMTLGIVLRV
+2671 
-2681 CRADNR
+2681 
-2687 LRSALHGADG
+2687 
-2697 LELLLRVF
+2697 
-2705 GTPKCR
+2705 
-2711 LTRRMLQVILEE
+2711 MLQVILEE
-2723 ACTSRVLTS
+2723 ACTSPVLTS

-2752 ALLVQASRHLDTKEE
+2752 ALLVQASRHLDTEEE

-2780 LWALTLCCIRS
+2780 LWALTLCCIRA

-2833 SRSPDAAGACLV
+2833 SRSPDTAGACLV

-2902 KARRREPEPE
+2902 KARRREQPEP
-2912 ATDSGSLREEDSKLM
+2912 TDSGSLREEDSKLM

-2949 SDLNIEMSGDMMD
+2949 SDLIIETSGDMLD
-2962 PVVENESVPDD
+2962 LVENEVAPDD

-3044 EALIVVANH
+3044 EALVVLANH

-3097 YPSSIELAAA
+3097 YPSSVELAAA

-3141 LLATLPTCLHD
+3141 LLAMLPACLHD

-3178 SIAEVAVRCVRDL
+3178 CVAEVAVRCIRDLGATGEFNGRALLLSDMGALLAKLAVKALESHHHMQLNLLSEMSVAEVAVRCIRDL

-3229 DMHHMLTYAELT
+3229 DMHHMLTYVELT
-3241 AESENVARA
+3241 AESENIARA
-3250 ARAAQVSLFVAQL
+3250 ARGAQVALFVAQL

-3275 HNNYFTNVLSSAVS
+3275 NNNYFTNVLSSAVS

-3303 QLATVTASVNFLQS
+3303 HLATVTAAVNFLQS
-3317 RSPVLPVHSEGELVE
+3317 RSPALPVHSEGELVE
-3332 RLLVMLIAAVSG
+3332 QLLVMLIAAVSG

-3368 VWWVGAPASGARAL
+3368 VWWVGAPAPGARTL

-3404 TCRKLAVYLLLML
+3404 PCRKLAVYLLLML
-3417 RHMHALAENGDEG
+3417 RHMHTLAENGGEG

-3442 CVALQDGL
+3442 CMALQDGL

-3467 VDEERWTK
+3467 VDEERWAK
-3475 TAHNH
+3475 TTHH
-3480 NANIGKVIFSKES
+3480 YNANIGKIIFSKES
-3493 LAARLTESAMAATR
+3493 LATRLTESAMAATR
-3507 AVVDV
+3507 TVVDA

-3529 SGAVATRC
+3529 SAAVATRR
-3537 WQQLADHLTHE
+3537 WQRLADHLTHE
-3548 QALWHEPESYPVSW
+3548 QALWHDPESYPVSW

-3592 HQHKPVLAEAAACST
+3592 HQHKPVLAEAAARST
-3607 VHLRSITGDAGGFRG
+3607 VMLRSITGDAGGFRG

-3661 FVPDSLGDVEG
+3661 FVPDSLGDAEG

-3827 GCGALASRDPHH
+3827 GCGALASREPHH

-3910 FHNDEGLNLGVRQ
+3910 FHNDEGLNLGMRQ

-3992 DPETLSDEVDR
+3992 DPEMLSDEVDR

-4050 WGRYCGSPSLGAPRV
+4050 WGRYCGSPALGAPRV

-4084 AAAAAAAPPHNALLA
+4084 AAAAAPPHNALLA

-4108 TNSSGET
+4108 TNSSGDT

-4196 HDAHVTDVA
+4196 HDAHVSDVA